1 MSSDCCCSE
10 GSGCATA
17 SQRLWLALAGL
28 VALVNAKSTSVCVSY
43 PGDSPQG
50 LCPVFKEA
58 FRSKKEEERKK
69 KGGKSSWY
77 RVWTAFQVLLAANYE
92 KHTHNDQQSNWEFS
106 IYRTQL
112 FLHLHL
118 DNKKRQNSN
127 NHTHTHTQ
135 KTHRGNGIYTMEY

>member
-58 FRSKKEEERKK
+58 FRSKKEEEERKK
-69 KGGKSSWY
+69 KEARAADTESGQHFKCFLLLTMRSIHIMINRAIGSLVSIGLNSSFTY
-77 RVWTAFQVLLAANYE
+77 
-92 KHTHNDQQSNWEFS
+92 
-106 IYRTQL
+106 I
-112 FLHLHL
+112 
-118 DNKKRQNSN
+118 
-127 NHTHTHTQ
+127 
-135 KTHRGNGIYTMEY
+135 